1 MLLQAFRKNVISK
14 VVSSESALI
23 ASVIDSIM
31 ISKCLGVDAMGSYGI
46 AMPVVFIANAVAKLI
61 ADGATRQCGVS
72 IGKGDRKQSD
82 RIFSTSIFT
91 SLFLAAVLMAMFL
104 AIPELS
110 AKLLGADGS
119 AEVYLAGAAAYLRGY
134 AWGIPAY
141 VLLLVLIPFVQLEG
155 KMVWVTVACYSMA
168 ASDVLFDILNVYVF
182 HGGLWGMALATSL
195 SECVGF
201 LVLCIPFLR
210 KDNEFHLSTAD
221 YSPRLILPLCRDGS
235 PGFFSQFFSSVRS
248 AVTNHAIAAFLP
260 IGVLPLY
267 SGISSL
273 MNVFYPVGKGI
284 GNTTMVLSSVF
295 HGEEDT
301 EGLKNTLHLSVR
313 YSVLFHLPITLLIV
327 VFAPLLLRL
336 FLTVSPEEMTIA
348 AFGVRLIAFSLIP
361 FSIQVVYRYYLQGIG
376 KIVQATVFLAVYEC
390 LIATASVYLLSAGFG
405 LNGFWLSFTV
415 REALAL
421 VVCILYILF
430 VNRISEKKQT
440 LSDAVLLIPDQ
451 FGIARDESLASSLYQ
466 SNDIAVFTEK
476 ARHMIQTVGCDAD
489 KLTSYVQHY
498 SNDVFLREF
507 PSSNTPEVRIRIY
520 RKAGKWIV
528 HFRDNGIKYD
538 PTEQVVSVLPDC
550 VVKYIR
556 SLGHN
561 VLIIQFPD

>member
-1 MLLQAFRKNVISK
+1 MKRNISKMLLQAFRKNVISK

-91 SLFLAAVLMAMFL
+91 SLFLAAALMVMFL

-182 HGGLWGMALATSL
+182 HGGLWGMALASSL

-405 LNGFWLSFTV
+405 LN
-415 REALAL
+415 
-421 VVCILYILF
+421 CI
-430 VNRISEKKQT
+430 R
-440 LSDAVLLIPDQ
+440 
-451 FGIARDESLASSLYQ
+451 
-466 SNDIAVFTEK
+466 
-476 ARHMIQTVGCDAD
+476 
-489 KLTSYVQHY
+489 
-498 SNDVFLREF
+498 
-507 PSSNTPEVRIRIY
+507 
-520 RKAGKWIV
+520 
-528 HFRDNGIKYD
+528 
-538 PTEQVVSVLPDC
+538 
-550 VVKYIR
+550 
-556 SLGHN
+556 
-561 VLIIQFPD
+561 